1 MTVNKTRNGGEWT
14 PARFRSFIVSALRKC
29 SSRWGPRTQCKKAA
43 RHREKLPN
51 ATGRLVFHSRCAHC
65 MALIPETLSVVDHI
79 FPVVDPAIG
88 FTTFDEYI
96 ERMYCE
102 QEGFQVLCQ
111 NCHSEKTEGERKIGT
126 ERKRRE
132 RENS

>member
-14 PARFRSFIVSALRKC
+14 EARFKSFIVSALRKV
-29 SSRWGPRTQCKKAA
+29 SNRWGPRNSCKKAA
-43 RHREKLPN
+43 RHHEKLPN
-51 ATGRLVFHSRCAHC
+51 ATGRLVFHSKCADC
-65 MALIPETLSVVDHI
+65 GGLFPETTIAVDHI
-79 FPVVDPAIG
+79 NSVVDPAVG
-88 FTTFDEYI
+88 FVNFDIYI

-102 QEGFQVLCQ
+102 QEGFQVLCTD
-111 NCHSEKTEGERKIGT
+111 CHSSKTKVERDIGT